1 MNTETRDIVVRE
13 GGTAV
18 AEQAQSQPMN
28 ILHLAVQQGASPE
41 QLEKLLALQERHE
54 ANEAR
59 KAWVAAMAAFKADPP
74 RISKDKV
81 VEFSTQKGRTTYSHA
96 TLGNVTATVNAALSK
111 HGLSASWETKQD
123 AAMVTVTCR
132 VTHVMGHFES
142 TTLSAAPDNSG
153 NKNSIQAVGSTVTY
167 LERYT
172 LLSILGLATYDQDD
186 DGAAGAQTVEFITE
200 AQVGIIRDLMAA
212 HGADPVKLCS
222 WLRVDSVEQIPAAWF
237 KRVCDTIKQKR
248 AA

>member
-1 MNTETRDIVVRE
+1 MNINDIAVRE
-13 GGTAV
+13 GGAAV
-18 AEQAQSQPMN
+18 ATQAQTEPMN
-28 ILHLAVQQGASPE
+28 VLLLAVQQGASPE
-41 QLEKLLALQERHE
+41 QLEKLLSLQERHE

-59 KAWVAAMAAFKADPP
+59 RAWVVAMAAFKSDPP
-74 RISKDKV
+74 CISKDKIV
-81 VEFSTQKGRTTYSHA
+81 DFSTQKGRTTYAHA

-111 HGLSASWETKQD
+111 HGLSASWETRQD
-123 AAMVTVTCR
+123 GAMVTVTCR

-186 DGAAGAQTVEFITE
+186 DGAAGGGGAEHVTD
-200 AQVGIIRDLMAA
+200 AQVGTIRDLMAA
-212 HGADPVKLCS
+212 HNADPARLCA
-222 WLRVDSVEQIPAAWF
+222 WLKVESVEQIPAAWF
-237 KRVCDTIKQKR
+237 KRVCDAIKQKK